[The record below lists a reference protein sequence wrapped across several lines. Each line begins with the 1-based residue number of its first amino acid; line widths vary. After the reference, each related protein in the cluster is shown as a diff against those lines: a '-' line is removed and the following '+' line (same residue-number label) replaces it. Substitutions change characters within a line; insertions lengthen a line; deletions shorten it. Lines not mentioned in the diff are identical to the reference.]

1 MSEESRPHGKPRPL
15 KREEKALLTA
25 LLTPL
30 RADFQSKISSCL
42 VEDMNDGGMGSLKFI
57 NSGES
62 EIRSLGRSLAE
73 AQYTDEDGVPVSIVV
88 NADKNNELYEL
99 DFWKVDFSPL
109 RRYPKPEQLI
119 IKIKKG
125 ASGEA

>member
-1 MSEESRPHGKPRPL
+1 
-15 KREEKALLTA
+15 
-25 LLTPL
+25 
-30 RADFQSKISSCL
+30 
-42 VEDMNDGGMGSLKFI
+42 MNDGGMGSIRFI
-57 NSGES
+57 NPPGTEL
-62 EIRSLGRSLAE
+62 RSIGKALAE

-119 IKIKKG
+119 IKQL
-125 ASGEA
+125 S